1 MHADWTLLPRGRL
14 FKRPEIELAS
24 SFLKFSLETLALDLI
39 DAEIELASSLCKL
52 RRDTLALLLML
63 LAVLVL
69 TLLVAI
75 PDALAPVALLEGIT
89 YLAARRAEFLGQGRG
104 LFGPLFLCVSSH
116 RFAERHG
123 AELLSTC
130 PCSCRCSF
138 FFRWCHRGCP
148 LFQSR
153 RSSPIGFAFNNFV
166 YTPLFHCGEQHRTLQ
181 LYVAINIEHYPIV

>member
-39 DAEIELASSLCKL
+39 DAEIELASSLVKL

-75 PDALAPVALLEGIT
+75 PNALAPVALLEGIT
-89 YLAARRAEFLGQGRG
+89 FLAAGRAEFLGRGRG
-104 LFGPLFLCVSSH
+104 LFGPIFLHGFNLSSH
-116 RFAERHG
+116 RFGERQR
-123 AELLSTC
+123 AELLST
-130 PCSCRCSF
+130 
-138 FFRWCHRGCP
+138 
-148 LFQSR
+148 
-153 RSSPIGFAFNNFV
+153 
-166 YTPLFHCGEQHRTLQ
+166 T
-181 LYVAINIEHYPIV
+181 

>member
-39 DAEIELASSLCKL
+39 DAEIELASSLVKL

-63 LAVLVL
+63 FAVLVL

-75 PDALAPVALLEGIT
+75 PNALAPVALLEGIT
-89 YLAARRAEFLGQGRG
+89 FLAAGRAEFLGRGRGRG
-104 LFGPLFLCVSSH
+104 LFGLRGFNLSSH

-123 AELLSTC
+123 AELLS
-130 PCSCRCSF
+130 SCHCSF
-138 FFRWCHRGCP
+138 LFRWYRHGRIV
-148 LFQSR
+148 FQSLG
-153 RSSPIGFAFNNFV
+153 S
-166 YTPLFHCGEQHRTLQ
+166 TM
-181 LYVAINIEHYPIV
+181 